1 MVAAVG
7 TSVGLPMNTTS
18 CCGPVERQDG
28 GKWGSWSWT
37 LPRWFEIG
45 SIKSLLPVRDTG
57 HLRRR
62 GLGCET
68 NCQTKGRLNLS
79 LALPPILQLQK
90 IICLVKTYHRAAFI
104 QWRAVGHIE
113 SVGVI

>member
-45 SIKSLLPVRDTG
+45 SIKSLLPVREPDTCAEG
-57 HLRRR
+57 AWVVR
-62 GLGCET
+62 
-68 NCQTKGRLNLS
+68 QTAKQRDG
-79 LALPPILQLQK
+79 
-90 IICLVKTYHRAAFI
+90 
-104 QWRAVGHIE
+104 
-113 SVGVI
+113 